1 MKDLILK
8 QLQIDLI
15 EAIQLDR
22 EAHPINPIQTNIYNA
37 MSAMQKAIRRG
48 DADIALRAAAT
59 LLTHQPNALWRRLG
73 VTAFEDI
80 GIANYQLAGQTAL
93 CVNAVRLRKQLGGDW
108 KVASHIIKRMCE
120 STKDR
125 AADDIFVQL
134 CHDPDLEEIHIVLC
148 NTDITNRI
156 KFLQNTVRVDYAGI
170 VIWQLFGTDRV
181 RADGIPHVQG
191 NPTTLFDAMLD
202 LGYCATIVE
211 VARLG
216 VKKTGDILPAFM
228 PILWERAEE
237 EAQTTTKDD
246 LPEVR
251 VIGDL
256 PSYTFDN
263 HTRDGNTCFRE
274 FIKQSPEMRN
284 YLQSCNIQPR
294 NWGRIAGKLT
304 FRVESGLLA
313 QRLNWQTG
321 QMLLTKGNIFGR
333 GIPIKRVPEGLELMK
348 RSIPLLNDVRADML
362 ETK

>member
-1 MKDLILK
+1 
-8 QLQIDLI
+8 
-15 EAIQLDR
+15 
-22 EAHPINPIQTNIYNA
+22 
-37 MSAMQKAIRRG
+37 MQKAIRSG

-93 CVNAVRLRKQLGGDW
+93 CVNAVRLRKQLGVVIG
-108 KVASHIIKRMCE
+108 KLPVTMIKRMCE

-125 AADDIFVQL
+125 AADDLFVQL

-228 PILWERAEE
+228 PILWER
-237 EAQTTTKDD
+237 
-246 LPEVR
+246 
-251 VIGDL
+251 
-256 PSYTFDN
+256 
-263 HTRDGNTCFRE
+263 
-274 FIKQSPEMRN
+274 
-284 YLQSCNIQPR
+284 
-294 NWGRIAGKLT
+294 
-304 FRVESGLLA
+304 
-313 QRLNWQTG
+313 
-321 QMLLTKGNIFGR
+321 
-333 GIPIKRVPEGLELMK
+333 VPKKKPKPPPPMIYRK
-348 RSIPLLNDVRADML
+348 FV
-362 ETK
+362 

>member
-8 QLQIDLI
+8 HLQIDLT
-15 EAIQLDR
+15 EAIQLDGDTN
-22 EAHPINPIQTNIYNA
+22 HLNPIHTNPYNA

-48 DADIALRAAAT
+48 DTGLALRAAAT

-80 GIANYQLAGQTAL
+80 GVANYQLAGQTAL
-93 CVNAVRLRKQLGGDW
+93 CVNAVRLRRHLGGDW
-108 KVASHIIKRMCE
+108 KVASHLIRRMCE
-120 STKDR
+120 SAKDR
-125 AADDIFVQL
+125 AADDLFVQL
-134 CHDPDLEEIHIVLC
+134 CHDPDLTEIHSMLSY
-148 NTDITNRI
+148 TDIPNRIAYLNNTNR
-156 KFLQNTVRVDYAGI
+156 LDHAGTTV
-170 VIWQLFGTDRV
+170 WQLFGTDRV
-181 RADGIPHVQG
+181 RADGIPIVKG

-211 VARLG
+211 IARLG

-228 PILWERAEE
+228 PILWERSKE
-237 EAQTTTKDD
+237 EAQTTTADD

-251 VIGDL
+251 MIGGL

-274 FIKQSPEMRN
+274 FIKRSQDMRG

-294 NWGRIAGKLT
+294 DWGRIAGKLT

-313 QRLNWQTG
+313 QRMNWQTG
-321 QMLLTKGNIFGR
+321 QVLLTKGNHFGR
-333 GIPIKRVPEGLELMK
+333 GIPLKQVPVGLKLMK
-348 RSIPLLNDVRADML
+348 RSIPLLNDVREDVLGA
-362 ETK
+362 K